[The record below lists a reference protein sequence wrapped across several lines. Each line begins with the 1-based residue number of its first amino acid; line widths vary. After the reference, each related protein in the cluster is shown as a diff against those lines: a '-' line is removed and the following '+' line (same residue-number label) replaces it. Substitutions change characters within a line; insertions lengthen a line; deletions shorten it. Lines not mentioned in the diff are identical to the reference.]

1 MTTLKK
7 KHRISSEQMLDIVAK
22 EITFNKNDKPVRAYW
37 LDKCRKLISSIR
49 NEEGRRLVFNIPK
62 NKSVTGCSE
71 YVLVAACT
79 DSDELSAIRHRLH
92 SDIASLEKS
101 IDVIDIQLG
110 SVDDMQKQLD
120 RMINGGW

>member
-22 EITFNKNDKPVRAYW
+22 EITFNKNDKPVRTYW

-49 NEEGRRLVFNIPK
+49 NEEGRRLVFNVPK

-71 YVLVAACT
+71 YVLVTACT

-92 SDIASLEKS
+92 SDIAGLEKS
-101 IDVIDIQLG
+101 LT
-110 SVDDMQKQLD
+110 
-120 RMINGGW
+120 